1 MPGKRSRQSIFVDI
15 GCTHI
20 PGVSAEIPRE
30 YPRPAADIRDP
41 TETLPQESNHMSIL
55 GRPLK

>member
-30 YPRPAADIRDP
+30 YPWPATDIGDA
-41 TETLPQESNHMSIL
+41 TETFP
-55 GRPLK
+55 